1 MRTLSWP
8 LAALAVVAAIG
19 LGGCASTTPG
29 GVPIVTTHTSQNQ
42 DSRAMF
48 LVLHYTQADMGRA
61 MQLLITGP
69 VSAHYLVSD
78 ETPPRIFRLVDEDRR
93 AWHAGI
99 SAWRGHRMLN
109 ASSIGIEIV
118 HPGLIPQADGS
129 VQWPPYRDDQIDLTV
144 KLVQDIVAR
153 HQIKSERVVAHSDIA
168 PQRKVDPGP
177 RFPWKR
183 LADLGLVPWPD
194 AARVAE
200 RRQAFEQQLP
210 DVAWFQQALA
220 RHGFEVERHGQLDE
234 ATRNVIRAFQMKYRP
249 AQFDGTPDAETAALL
264 DVLNAQEARR

>member
-1 MRTLSWP
+1 MRARRRW
-8 LAALAVVAAIG
+8 LAALAVPVVLALA
-19 LGGCASTTPG
+19 GCAGTTPG
-29 GVPIVTTHTSQNQ
+29 GLPVVTTQLSRSH
-42 DSRAMF
+42 DSRALF
-48 LVLHYTQADMGRA
+48 LVLHFTQADMGRA
-61 MQLLITGP
+61 LQLLTSGD

-93 AWHAGI
+93 AWHAGL

-129 VQWPPYRDDQIDLTV
+129 VVWPPYREDQLALTIR
-144 KLVQDIVAR
+144 LVQDIVAR
-153 HQIKSERVVAHSDIA
+153 HQIRPERVVAHSDIA

-194 AARVAE
+194 AGRVAE
-200 RRQAFEQQLP
+200 RRQAFERQLP
-210 DVAWFQQALA
+210 EVAWFQEALA
-220 RHGFEVERHGQLDE
+220 RHGFEVERHGRLDE
-234 ATRNVIRAFQMKYRP
+234 PTRKVLQAFQMKYRP
-249 AQFDGTPDAETAALL
+249 ENFDGTPDAETAALL
-264 DVLNAQEARR
+264 DVLLAQEGRR